1 MKRFHV
7 HVSVEDLDRNI
18 AFYTRLFGAAPKVTK
33 PDYAKWMLEDPRVN
47 FAISARSG
55 RTGIEHLGLQVDSA
69 DELEQ
74 VRQAVLAAGADVTPE
89 KGANCCYAKSDKY
102 WAVDPQGVPW
112 EAFHTLIEARHYGTD
127 TGATIAAAPATQTAR
142 CCAA

>member
-7 HVSVEDLDRNI
+7 HMSVEDLGRNI
-18 AFYTRLFGAAPKVTK
+18 EFYTRLFGAGPQVAK
-33 PDYAKWMLEDPRVN
+33 PDYAKWMLEDPRIN
-47 FAISARSG
+47 FAISARKG
-55 RTGIEHLGLQVDSA
+55 RAGIEHLGLQVDSA
-69 DELEQ
+69 DELGGLQ
-74 VRQAVLAAGADVTPE
+74 QAMLAAGTDVTAE

-112 EAFHTLIEARHYGTD
+112 EAFHTLSEARHYGSD
-127 TGATIAAAPATQTAR
+127 AGAVVAASPATRPSR